1 MVRSRNWPDLWW
13 QISKIRDIQVVGTYD
28 LMKPWRFETNRISG
42 VATAQPQSQKPVF
55 DFDLTWW
62 PDLWWPGVEI
72 FTQGVK
78 FNCEQVLKKWRRC
91 APPFFRYLRK
101 TGGEGIFCPP
111 PSSARVNQTSE
122 ICMQPAGTS
131 SFVSTLKHVRLIYF
145 HRLNI
150 TSILESKNYLFVSF
164 ATIKHFCNTKAKC
177 FPIQSV
183 FCAAYIFSPHELII
197 PFSSWHNSCENFAAQ
212 WTLTPSN

>member
-1 MVRSRNWPDLWW
+1 MVLTHNYAIGTNWIFAHWLIMVRSWNWPDLWW
-13 QISKIRDIQVVGTYD
+13 QISKIRDIQVVGIYD
-28 LMKPWRFETNRISG
+28 LMKRWRFETNRISS

-91 APPFFRYLRK
+91 APPFFRYSRK

-111 PSSARVNQTSE
+111 PPVRVLMRIS
-122 ICMQPAGTS
+122 I
-131 SFVSTLKHVRLIYF
+131 
-145 HRLNI
+145 HRQKEVKL
-150 TSILESKNYLFVSF
+150 
-164 ATIKHFCNTKAKC
+164 
-177 FPIQSV
+177 
-183 FCAAYIFSPHELII
+183 
-197 PFSSWHNSCENFAAQ
+197 
-212 WTLTPSN
+212 

>member
-13 QISKIRDIQVVGTYD
+13 QISKIRDIQVVGIYD
-28 LMKPWRFETNRISG
+28 LMKRWRFETNRISS

-91 APPFFRYLRK
+91 APPFFRYSRK

-111 PSSARVNQTSE
+111 PPVRVLSSPNFKMIQLPWSW
-122 ICMQPAGTS
+122 
-131 SFVSTLKHVRLIYF
+131 
-145 HRLNI
+145 LNGEFWWECRTGPVKQVGISII
-150 TSILESKNYLFVSF
+150 TSGARSAERVLL
-164 ATIKHFCNTKAKC
+164 
-177 FPIQSV
+177 
-183 FCAAYIFSPHELII
+183 
-197 PFSSWHNSCENFAAQ
+197 
-212 WTLTPSN
+212 